1 MTEED
6 VKQNNKLKFKN
17 NLVFTEPLKEI
28 LISMAKDTTV
38 EMNFNFDGLIFK
50 KEGMSPIIMRKEES
64 SFLGFKKYECYIKA
78 DNIKQ
83 LIDLNTYNS
92 VYTMVGL
99 NKTFKK

>member
-17 NLVFTEPLKEI
+17 NLVFTEPLKDI
-28 LISMAKDTTV
+28 LISMAKDVTV
-38 EMNFNFDGLIFK
+38 TMSFNYDGLIFVK
-50 KEGMSPIIMRKEES
+50 DGMSPIIMRKEES
-64 SFLGFKKYECYIKA
+64 SFLGFKKYECYIKI

-83 LIDLNTYNS
+83 LIDINTYNTIYN
-92 VYTMVGL
+92 VVGL